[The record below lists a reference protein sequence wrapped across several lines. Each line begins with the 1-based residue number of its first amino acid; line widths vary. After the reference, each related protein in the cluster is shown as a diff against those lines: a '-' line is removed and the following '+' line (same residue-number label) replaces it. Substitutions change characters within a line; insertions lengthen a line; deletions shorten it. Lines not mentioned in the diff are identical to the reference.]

1 MLYREYLVGEV
12 IFYCTLHNRSNKTN
26 EGVAIH
32 PQIIIRPEY
41 YLPVFCSWC
50 QIQLAIVATRGIDVW
65 HILINAVL
73 SIIDNKADSL
83 LRINIRLSAIDE

>member
-1 MLYREYLVGEV
+1 MH
-12 IFYCTLHNRSNKTN
+12 TTT
-26 EGVAIH
+26 IH
-32 PQIIIRPEY
+32 PQIIIQPEY
-41 YLPVFCSWC
+41 YLPVFCSWR
-50 QIQLAIVATRGIDVW
+50 QIQLAIVAPRGIDVW